1 MPADP
6 EEARLTHLHCTASH
20 CGATLELHTP
30 VMACPKCG
38 ELLEVVVDRPQA
50 SAAQL
55 KALWSERRR
64 SFADVDASGVWR
76 FREALPQYSAETVV
90 TLREGNVPMVRA
102 QRAAE
107 FAGVPHLHF
116 KHLGW
121 NPTGCFKDLGMTTG
135 MTEAR
140 YLSAKVVACAST
152 GNTAASLAAYAARAG
167 VTGRVY
173 LPAGQVSMNK
183 LAQALDFGAEIVE
196 VAGSFDDALNTL
208 LALPPEE
215 VYFLN
220 SVNPFRIEGQKTCM
234 YEVMEERGW
243 RAPDYLVVPGG
254 NLGNSASFGKAFDEL
269 LRWGLMERAPRLIVV
284 QAAGANPF
292 ARLWREREENQ
303 DAVMKPLD
311 PETRATAIRIGNPR
325 SWRKALHGVESTGGC
340 VIDVTDEEIG
350 AAKAAIGRDGIGC
363 EPASATTLA
372 GLKKLREAGV
382 IDRDAEV
389 VAMLTGHG
397 LKDTA
402 YILEQ
407 HGARGQ
413 GQQEGH

>member
-1 MPADP
+1 M
-6 EEARLTHLHCTASH
+6 THLHCAILHCTGPA
-20 CGATLELHTP
+20 CGATFDLHTP
-30 VMACPKCG
+30 LMACPKCG
-38 ELLEVVVDRPQA
+38 ELLEVLVDAPQMD
-50 SAAQL
+50 AAAL
-55 KALWSERRR
+55 KTRWSERRR
-64 SFADVDASGVWR
+64 SFANVDASGVWR
-76 FREALPQYSAETVV
+76 FREALPQYAAEHVV

-107 FAGVPHLHF
+107 FAGVTHLHF

-140 YLSAKVVACAST
+140 YLGAKVVACAST

-167 VTGRVY
+167 VIGRVY

-196 VAGSFDDALNTL
+196 VNGSFDDALNTL

-234 YEVMEERGW
+234 YEVMEEREW
-243 RAPDYLVVPGG
+243 RAPEYLVVPGG

-269 LRWGLMERAPRLIVV
+269 LRWGLIEHAPKMIVV

-292 ARLWREREENQ
+292 ARLWRERAKNP
-303 DAVMKPLD
+303 DAVLKPLD

-325 SWRKALHGVESTGGC
+325 SWRKALHGVEATGGR

-350 AAKAAIGRDGIGC
+350 EAKAAIGRDGIGC

-372 GLKKLREAGV
+372 GLKKLRESGV
-382 IDRDAEV
+382 VERDAEV

-407 HGARGQ
+407 HGARNQ

>member
-1 MPADP
+1 
-6 EEARLTHLHCTASH
+6 
-20 CGATLELHTP
+20 
-30 VMACPKCG
+30 
-38 ELLEVVVDRPQA
+38 
-50 SAAQL
+50 
-55 KALWSERRR
+55 
-64 SFADVDASGVWR
+64 
-76 FREALPQYSAETVV
+76 
-90 TLREGNVPMVRA
+90 MVRA
-102 QRAAE
+102 QGAAE
-107 FAGVPHLHF
+107 FADVTHLHF

-140 YLSAKVVACAST
+140 HLGAKVVACAST

-167 VTGRVY
+167 LVGRVY

-196 VAGSFDDALNTL
+196 VNGSFDDALNTL

-269 LRWGLMERAPRLIVV
+269 LQWGLIERAPKLIVV

-292 ARLWREREENQ
+292 ARLWRERKNRP
-303 DAVMKPLD
+303 DAVLEPLE

-325 SWRKALHGVESTGGC
+325 SWRKALHGVEATGGM
-340 VIDVTDEEIG
+340 VIDVTDEEIA

-372 GLKKLREAGV
+372 GLKNLRDAGLV
-382 IDRDAEV
+382 ERDAEV